1 MLQLPVASS
10 FFKSV
15 NYFTLCCINV
25 TQHINQYVWD
35 RMDIVYWFRI
45 NFILLNIL
53 CNRWQRKSELC
64 KSIARKLDF
73 EIIQFM
79 YFRNITAFPPC
90 LMDRDCGGGKFGVRW
105 NLQSEQI
112 KHIFS
117 LSSSFVVSCLFHF
130 TGITFLIQF
139 LFKIKSCT
147 KNILLFYPL

>member
-1 MLQLPVASS
+1 
-10 FFKSV
+10 
-15 NYFTLCCINV
+15 
-25 TQHINQYVWD
+25 
-35 RMDIVYWFRI
+35 MDIVYWFRI

-53 CNRWQRKSELC
+53 CNRWQRKSKLC

-90 LMDRDCGGGKFGVRW
+90 LVDRDCGGGKGGVRW

-117 LSSSFVVSCLFHF
+117 LSSSFVVSCNVSFHWHYIFNPIFVQNQKLHNKYIFCF
-130 TGITFLIQF
+130 TPCKVETWAL
-139 LFKIKSCT
+139 SCV
-147 KNILLFYPL
+147 

>member
-1 MLQLPVASS
+1 
-10 FFKSV
+10 
-15 NYFTLCCINV
+15 
-25 TQHINQYVWD
+25 
-35 RMDIVYWFRI
+35 MDIVYWFRI

-53 CNRWQRKSELC
+53 CNRWQRKSKLC
-64 KSIARKLDF
+64 KSIAWKLDF
-73 EIIQFM
+73 KIIQFM

-90 LMDRDCGGGKFGVRW
+90 LVDRDCGGGKCGVVW

-117 LSSSFVVSCLFHF
+117 LSSSFVFSCMFHF

-147 KNILLFYPL
+147 KNIFFVLPLVKWKSGLLVLCIMLYRVLNVTFCFSLF